1 MPCCAQGPDTA
12 HTAPG
17 AGGARQDE
25 YSSSISPR
33 APGALSFLDNKQWWS
48 IINYMSNVIEIKGL
62 KKYFGKVH
70 AVDGVSF
77 TVKKGETFG
86 FLGPNGAGKTTTIR
100 TMMDFIRPT
109 EGTVTIFG
117 KDSHHDSVWLK
128 SKIGYLPGNVRLN
141 GNWTGHE
148 HVRFVEGIRGKN
160 HNALEIAS
168 KLDLDLNKKFKTLS
182 SGNKQKLGIVLAMMH
197 SPELLIMDEPT
208 VGLDPLLQNEIYNM
222 LADLKKKGTTIFI
235 SSHNL
240 PEVERVCDRVGII
253 KQGQMVE
260 VETLKELSGKRLH
273 RVEVRF
279 AQKVKPS
286 EFDFDGVE
294 NIEEMPDGLIFSVGG
309 DLNPVLGKLA
319 KYKVTDLS
327 VTHADLEEVFLKF
340 YKKEN

>member
-1 MPCCAQGPDTA
+1 M
-12 HTAPG
+12 
-17 AGGARQDE
+17 
-25 YSSSISPR
+25 
-33 APGALSFLDNKQWWS
+33 K
-48 IINYMSNVIEIKGL
+48 NVIEIKDL

-77 TVKKGETFG
+77 EVKEGETFG

-109 EGTVTIFG
+109 EGTISIFG
-117 KDSHHDSVWLK
+117 K
-128 SKIGYLPGNVRLN
+128 
-141 GNWTGHE
+141 GHMAE
-148 HVRFVEGIRGKN
+148 T
-160 HNALEIAS
+160 IAQ
-168 KLDLDLNKKFKTLS
+168 KLDLDLSKKFRNLS
-182 SGNKQKLGIVLAMMH
+182 SGNKQKLGIVLALMH
-197 SPELLIMDEPT
+197 SPKLLIMDEPT

-222 LADLKKKGTTIFI
+222 LAELKQKGTSIFI

-240 PEVERVCDRVGII
+240 PEVERICDRVGII
-253 KQGQMVE
+253 KNGKMVA

-279 AQKVKPS
+279 ESKVKSS

-309 DLNPVLGKLA
+309 NLNPVLQKLA

-327 VTHADLEEVFLKF
+327 ISHADLEEIFLK
-340 YKKEN
+340 YYEKSK